1 VNARLRPQPL
11 PEAHTAC
18 PECDLL
24 LTLPPLAPGQRARC
38 RRCGHLL
45 ARSHGAGFETPLA
58 FALTAA
64 VCFAC
69 ACAFPFLS
77 FRARGLATEMSLPGA
92 VAELWRAE
100 EPVLAS
106 AVAGFALLGPLALL
120 GAVTALLGPLVLR
133 RRAPW
138 LARAARAV
146 YALGPW
152 SMAEVFLLGVLV
164 SLSKLLSLATV
175 IPGIAFWA
183 YLAFT
188 LCLAATLARLD
199 RHAVWGAI
207 GRLGR

>member
-1 VNARLRPQPL
+1 MPPQPL

-24 LTLPPLAPGQRARC
+24 LTLPPLAPGERARC

-45 ARSHGAGFETPLA
+45 ARSPGAGFEPALA

-64 VCFAC
+64 LCFAC

-100 EPVLAS
+100 EPALAG

-133 RRAPW
+133 RPAPW
-138 LARAARAV
+138 LAGAARAV
-146 YALGPW
+146 YTLGPW

-199 RHAVWGAI
+199 RHTVWTAI
-207 GRLGR
+207 GSLGR